1 MVMTKEYRIC
11 MPFTTEEYQIG
22 QLYMIARHSHEQSDS
37 SEGVEVVETSPC
49 EHVTHGAGQFT
60 EKRIHLS
67 NKLPY
72 WIQSFVPKIFYITEK
87 AWNYY
92 PFTITVYTC
101 SFIPT
106 FHISINTK
114 YENNNGSTE
123 NCLGLTPVELVHREV
138 DFIDIAYDE
147 VPAKHYKEEEDPKYF
162 KSKITGRGPLV
173 EGWKDTTQPIMCSY
187 KLVQA
192 SFDVWGMRTRVEEFI
207 HRCVRDILLLGHRQA
222 FAWIDEW
229 FGMTLEDVRQYES
242 NMQEETNK
250 KVNIPPAEPTTP
262 TELSNFP
269 GSPYSPGTPNSP
281 SGSIP
286 SSPTTETVKD
296 ATNRSWFSWS

>member
-1 MVMTKEYRIC
+1 

-37 SEGVEVVETSPC
+37 DEGVEVVETSPC
-49 EHVTHGAGQFT
+49 EHSTHGTGQFT

-72 WIQSFVPKIFYITEK
+72 WIQAIVPKIFYVTEK

-106 FHISINTK
+106 FHISINTR
-114 YENNNGSTE
+114 YENNNGSSE

-138 DFIDIAYDE
+138 DFVDIAYDE
-147 VPAKHYKEEEDPKYF
+147 IAAKHYKEEEDPKYF
-162 KSKITGRGPLV
+162 KSKTTGRGPLV
-173 EGWKDTTQPIMCSY
+173 EGWRDTTQPIMCSY

-222 FAWIDEW
+222 FAWLDEW
-229 FGMTLEDVRQYES
+229 YGMTLEDVREYES
-242 NMQEETNK
+242 NMQQETNK
-250 KVNIPPAEPTTP
+250 KVIVKTDEPASPTQTAATPPSTSA
-262 TELSNFP
+262 
-269 GSPYSPGTPNSP
+269 
-281 SGSIP
+281 P
-286 SSPTTETVKD
+286 SSPGQETAKD
-296 ATNRSWFSWS
+296 AANRSWFSWS